1 MNTFIQYNGENWEE
15 VLNFTPGFLRFN
27 GKTSRLF
34 VFVPMEGKIEIHKED
49 YILNENG
56 KIRIQN

>member
-1 MNTFIQYNGENWEE
+1 MNAFIQYNGENSEE
-15 VLNFTPGFLRFN
+15 VLNFAPGFLRFN

-34 VFVPMEGKIEIHKED
+34 IFIPFEGKVEVHNGD

-56 KIRIQN
+56 KLRIRK